1 MICPNSNVVTALLTF
16 NIILGSNN
24 AFFCNNIL
32 TPEKDAVTIKSS
44 TRKSLDNVEEESKQE
59 IHGCNL
65 DSSSKAVCSIV
76 EYDFELPVEYSYFS
90 STKLLGGDLLGGN
103 DPTLDYCPVFKG
115 YSNGN
120 CKSET
125 SEQFVG
131 VKKSLEVFGRSNSRC
146 VIGNVDKKRTALCLP
161 MACVIQDHTLMV
173 KVDGYWKSCLYAG
186 QIISVWWNRKDYV
199 VCPDPSHLCPTFYCP
214 NDCLQEAGV
223 CDYRKGQCMCTPL
236 AKMNGTSQSS
246 WLSTYYSTPILE
258 PCSGYHPNVKVN
270 GSFHVT
276 ERIDVELP
284 DYYVTNTTFLQDDP
298 RDFDDKVSRMFAQ
311 LSSGEVVG
319 LVASFMLFIMFSYII
334 WYQVVK
340 CYRQRLLGNSLTRV
354 KSSVNS
360 LSGLLRNSSL
370 ASLNPLGTDNDEMDS
385 PPTNNRPPP
394 GNGRDAQK
402 DKMVATLLV
411 QNRIESTAL
420 AERIEQQARLELA
433 GIGSNSISLEQTNAE
448 GETSNQEQPA
458 LINRSELPHLPNGG
472 RILAVIGAHI
482 VEDNYGDA
490 RSSVTSATQVTS
502 RSMVA
507 DNDSISEY
515 TSPLYQD
522 EGNEQQVDDQ
532 RYYHRL
538 RHGSSSR
545 HID

>member
-1 MICPNSNVVTALLTF
+1 MPESDTITTKPNSRR
-16 NIILGSNN
+16 
-24 AFFCNNIL
+24 
-32 TPEKDAVTIKSS
+32 SS
-44 TRKSLDNVEEESKQE
+44 DNEEEEPKQE

-76 EYDFELPVEYSYFS
+76 EYDLELPVEYSYFS
-90 STKLLGGDLLGGN
+90 NTKLMGGDLLGGS
-103 DPTLDYCPVFKG
+103 DPTLDYCPVFQG

-120 CKSET
+120 CGSET
-125 SEQFVG
+125 AEQFVG
-131 VKKSLEVFGRSNSRC
+131 VKDSLEVFGESNSRC
-146 VIGNVDKKRTALCLP
+146 VIGNVDRKRTALCLP
-161 MACVIQDHTLMV
+161 MACVIQDQTLMV

-199 VCPDPSHLCPTFYCP
+199 VCPDPSHLCPSFYCP
-214 NDCLQEAGV
+214 NDCLKEAGV

-236 AKMNGTSQSS
+236 PKMNDTSQSS

-258 PCSGYHPNVKVN
+258 PCSGYRPHVQLN
-270 GSFHVT
+270 GSFHVA

-319 LVASFMLFIMFSYII
+319 LVASFMLFIMFSYLI
-334 WYQVVK
+334 WHQVLK
-340 CYRQRLLGNSLTRV
+340 CYRQRLLGNSLSRV

-370 ASLNPLGTDNDEMDS
+370 ASLNRQGTDDDEMDS
-385 PPTNNRPPP
+385 PPTNRRPP
-394 GNGRDAQK
+394 GNSRDTQK

-433 GIGSNSISLEQTNAE
+433 GMGANTISTEQTNGADE
-448 GETSNQEQPA
+448 ISNQEPPT
-458 LINRSELPHLPNGG
+458 LINRSELPQLPDGG

-490 RSSVTSATQVTS
+490 RSSVTSATHVTN
-502 RSMVA
+502 RSMIV
-507 DNDSISEY
+507 DDDSISEY

-522 EGNEQQVDDQ
+522 EADGQQSDNQ
-532 RYYHRL
+532 RYNIRL
-538 RHGSSSR
+538 RHGSISR